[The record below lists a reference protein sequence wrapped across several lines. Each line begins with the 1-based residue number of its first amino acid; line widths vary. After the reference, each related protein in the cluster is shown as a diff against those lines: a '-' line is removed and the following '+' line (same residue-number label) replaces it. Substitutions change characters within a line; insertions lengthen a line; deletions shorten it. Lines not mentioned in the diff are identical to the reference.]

1 MKKDE
6 GWLEISDM
14 DKFADYIRN
23 IVYINFKEENDSE
36 DIPEENTKKEQ
47 INYELDLDKD
57 VDLLTNEELLELN
70 SVLAKKECEII
81 IKEVSKKLRN
91 KKNKTIRYLINDKR
105 LSKIIED
112 VNQRLVSNII
122 AGLVKK
128 GLLESAFDNE
138 QNDFVFWKKEINNGD
153 SQTREL

>member
-36 DIPEENTKKEQ
+36 DIPEENAKKEQ

-57 VDLLTNEELLELN
+57 VDILTNEELLELN